1 MKNSKMKIL
10 ALCILAVGLAANV
23 YALPNLQLDI
33 VNGVYDKSTQT
44 TVATTDPFELIALL
58 QDAED
63 QRTETYYLSV
73 AVMPMTGSLDVDLG
87 YITINGLT
95 VAVTADMVFG
105 TPPVEIYSGNPDS
118 DLSGHGIYDTFYY
131 ELEFQFSGA
140 TTSAYN
146 VQDDTTA
153 PGELFQE
160 VFSVDTRG
168 LASGYE
174 VHFDLYNKVAIAK
187 RSQIVDGVVVY
198 DIDAGDFAPF
208 SHDAESGG
216 DIGGGGGGGGNPV
229 PEPSTILLLGLGL
242 ALFGWKGRRI
252 VRE

>member
-1 MKNSKMKIL
+1 M
-10 ALCILAVGLAANV
+10 
-23 YALPNLQLDI
+23 
-33 VNGVYDKSTQT
+33 NGVYDQSTET

-58 QDAED
+58 QDPDD
-63 QRTETYYLSV
+63 QQNETYYLSI
-73 AVMPMTGSLDVDLG
+73 AVMPMTGPDDVDLG
-87 YITINGLT
+87 YITINGL
-95 VAVTADMVFG
+95 AINFTADMVYG

-160 VFSVDTRG
+160 IFSVDTRG

-174 VHFDLYNKVAIAK
+174 VHFDLYNKVAIEK
-187 RSQIVDGVVVY
+187 RTQTVDGVVVY
-198 DIDAGDFAPF
+198 DLDAGDFAPF
-208 SHDAESGG
+208 SHDAESGS
-216 DIGGGGGGGGNPV
+216 DIGGGGSGGGNPV
-229 PEPSTILLLGLGL
+229 PEPSTILLLGVGL

-252 VRE
+252 AHE